1 MANFKNVLLFIVL
14 FIPLFSTAQLTY
26 PTRYPNAVIQ
36 HTGNDIILFFG
47 YAPMI
52 YQPAYGGGIDTFKL
66 FYINTGIRSKYS
78 RLLARSTNYGITW
91 TDTHYVNVDVDT
103 NHLYKA
109 VVEGNESKLYMGY
122 NRWIPDSGPGK
133 KSYMCKAYSTNGGYK
148 FTDTGVVMQ
157 LGEDKSF
164 LWNEDTDEYC
174 GYVRPRNVEPVCS
187 AKVGGIYVSNGVRKI
202 ALMKNNSIFPTA
214 GNWSARDTIVEI
226 DPSDYINSASPDY
239 RTQVYYMQ
247 VFRSGSDW
255 WGLVGMYRIGNNGEE
270 VKPFPYTHPEY
281 TSDVELMWSD
291 DGEDWYRTNNR
302 QPIIPLHDSIKTI
315 YSVGTLVGD
324 SVYIY
329 SCESTILHAEY
340 RITDGCSG
348 TRQDTAY
355 KGKFYS
361 MYLYKM
367 SVAKLNEWRPPSI
380 VYVTAGVEGF
390 INTGTGKHVLKDTLT
405 AELRSTSSPYNLEST
420 VKAVIDSSSLTGK
433 FDFPHVSPGSYY
445 LVLEGRNSLET
456 WSSSGI
462 SIVNSTSASYDF
474 TVASTRA

>member
-1 MANFKNVLLFIVL
+1 MANLKNVLLFIVL
-14 FIPLFSTAQLTY
+14 FIPHLLSAQLTY
-26 PTRYPNAVIQ
+26 PTFRPTAVIP
-36 HTGNDIILFFG
+36 HPTGGNVFFFA
-47 YAPMI
+47 YAPMQ
-52 YQPAYGGGIDTFKL
+52 YYHYSGGTDTFKL
-66 FYINTGIRSKYS
+66 SYYNEVTGNRY
-78 RLLARSTNYGITW
+78 LARSIDYGITW
-91 TDTHYVNVDVDT
+91 NDKTIITGVADICE
-103 NHLYKA
+103 A
-109 VVEGNESKLYMGY
+109 VVNNPDSSIYMGF
-122 NRWIPDSGPGK
+122 NKWTSGSNQ
-133 KSYMCKAYSTNGGYK
+133 KSYMVSSSSTNGGYT
-148 FTDTGVVMQ
+148 FLGQDSVME

-164 LWNEDTDEYC
+164 IWNGDTGEYW
-174 GYVRPRNVEPVCS
+174 GYVRPRSVTPTCCGCCVCDHS
-187 AKVGGIYVSNGVRKI
+187 YSNGYRKI
-202 ALMKNNSIFPTA
+202 ALMKNNSFFPHA
-214 GNWSARDTIVEI
+214 NSWSARDTILEI
-226 DPSDYINSASPDY
+226 DPSEYNSTSSPDFK
-239 RTQVYYMQ
+239 TQIYYMQ
-247 VFRSGSDW
+247 VFRSGTDW
-255 WGLVGMYRIGNNGEE
+255 WGLIGMYRVATNGGDLEAY
-270 VKPFPYTHPEY
+270 PYTHPEY